1 MSLIRKWGKAV
12 AYLDKIDTQARKMAR
27 SKEQSS
33 LAKGA
38 YASVSV
44 MSKPLWIGVRDIY
57 NSLLTDLQVSESKKN
72 LLTKWV
78 KTHELEDHPS
88 LTLTLEESISFLD
101 GILETMAEDPD
112 IAASTRT

>member
-38 YASVSV
+38 YASVAV

-57 NSLLTDLQVSESKKN
+57 NSLLTELQVSESKKN
-72 LLTKWV
+72 LMNKWV
-78 KTHELEDHPS
+78 KIHELEDHPS
-88 LTLTLEESISFLD
+88 LTLTQAESTTFLD
-101 GILETMAEDPD
+101 GIMETMVEDPD
-112 IAASTRT
+112 LNTSTRT